1 MTAVGDRFWAA
12 VDKQVSGD
20 GSHGTE
26 KPSRPHL
33 SSVPASLRGVP
44 EPGSVRMPVAAPE
57 WSGVLDIING
67 ARVHAEA
74 QKDQLLEQAD
84 TFQRAIDNLR
94 REAELIRLQVGM
106 AEAEARAAKAEAERQ
121 VSEVRAQAEER
132 VRDIQ
137 AKADLQ
143 IAEARSATQIA
154 EDRATNAE
162 GWLKRIEEAARTL
175 TPSLEA
181 ASIRRVA

>member
-20 GSHGTE
+20 GSPGTE

-33 SSVPASLRGVP
+33 LSVPASLRGVP
-44 EPGSVRMPVAAPE
+44 EPESVRMPVAAPE

-74 QKDQLLEQAD
+74 QKDQLLEQAE

-121 VSEVRAQAEER
+121 VSEVRAHAEER

-143 IAEARSATQIA
+143 IAEARSATQSA

-175 TPSLEA
+175 APSLET
-181 ASIRRVA
+181 ASVRRVA

>member
-1 MTAVGDRFWAA
+1 MAAVGERFWAA

-20 GSHGTE
+20 GSPGTE
-26 KPSRPHL
+26 KMTRPHI
-33 SSVPASLRGVP
+33 SSVPASPRGVP
-44 EPGSVRMPVAAPE
+44 EPASVRMPVAARE

-74 QKDQLLEQAD
+74 QKDHLLEQAE
-84 TFQRAIDNLR
+84 TFRGAIEDLR

-121 VSEVRAQAEER
+121 VSEARAQAEER

-143 IAEARSATQIA
+143 VAEARSATRSA
-154 EDRATNAE
+154 EERAANAE
-162 GWLKRIEEAARTL
+162 GWLRRIEEAATSL
-175 TPSLEA
+175 APSLETT
-181 ASIRRVA
+181 SIRRAA